1 VSRTDGGVEQSTLVN
16 MPLRNLDGPEFTGD
30 TLAGAFLRLLD
41 PFVSPTRRNSS
52 VTDYWP
58 RARPFTHAEG
68 TLVTCLQ
75 EQISAY
81 SAVSVRISV
90 HFPYQPERRSV
101 RYYLHLPVSVKLA
114 NKEMYARSE
123 NISLSGILLSSSFR
137 IPEGSTVELAVG
149 AGPRPDPGVRLTARG
164 KVLRV
169 QPTASGDFAI
179 AIECDRAFEP
189 TGGVRR

>member
-1 VSRTDGGVEQSTLVN
+1 MRATFFISKHMSL
-16 MPLRNLDGPEFTGD
+16 L
-30 TLAGAFLRLLD
+30 FLRLLD
-41 PFVSPTRRNSS
+41 PFASPPRRNSS

-68 TLVTCLQ
+68 TFVTCLQ
-75 EQISAY
+75 EQTSAY
-81 SAVSVRISV
+81 SPVRVRTSVDV
-90 HFPYQPERRSV
+90 PYQPERRSV
-101 RYYLHLPVSVKLA
+101 RYYLRLPVSVKLA

-123 NISLSGILLSSSFR
+123 NISLSGILLSSAFL

-149 AGPRPDPGVRLTARG
+149 AGPTPDRSVLLTARG

-169 QPTASGDFAI
+169 QPKASGDFAI

-189 TGGVRR
+189 MREDPNSRSAGGV

>member
-1 VSRTDGGVEQSTLVN
+1 MPSCGFLTHSRR
-16 MPLRNLDGPEFTGD
+16 LRGE
-30 TLAGAFLRLLD
+30 
-41 PFVSPTRRNSS
+41 SS

-58 RARPFTHAEG
+58 RARPFTYAEG
-68 TLVTCLQ
+68 TFVTCLQ

-114 NKEMYARSE
+114 NKEIYARSE
-123 NISLSGILLSSSFR
+123 NISLSGILLSSAFR

-149 AGPRPDPGVRLTARG
+149 AGPRADPGVLLTARG
-164 KVLRV
+164 RVLRV
-169 QPTASGDFAI
+169 QRKASGDFAI

-189 TGGVRR
+189 MREDRNSLSTGGN